1 MEKYDDIPT
10 LKSLAVFAVV
20 FLGIWAFVS
29 GEIAWLGPLRDFVA
43 GLSFELKGLVLASF
57 IIAVLAAARIMVLIT
72 KGFGKETRE

>member
-20 FLGIWAFVS
+20 FFGIWAFAS
-29 GEIAWLGPLRDFVA
+29 GGIAWLDPLRDFVA
-43 GLSFELKGLVLASF
+43 SLSFELKGLVLASF

-72 KGFGKETRE
+72 KGFGKETSE

>member
-29 GEIAWLGPLRDFVA
+29 GEIAWLDPLRDFVA

-72 KGFGKETRE
+72 KGFGKETPK